1 LVVTF
6 GVLVYTKICRL
17 INGGMRL
24 QRQNL
29 YFIAII
35 PPGKICDDVEVFKKD
50 FAGRFGAKEALKNV
64 AHIRD

>member
-1 LVVTF
+1 
-6 GVLVYTKICRL
+6 
-17 INGGMRL
+17 M